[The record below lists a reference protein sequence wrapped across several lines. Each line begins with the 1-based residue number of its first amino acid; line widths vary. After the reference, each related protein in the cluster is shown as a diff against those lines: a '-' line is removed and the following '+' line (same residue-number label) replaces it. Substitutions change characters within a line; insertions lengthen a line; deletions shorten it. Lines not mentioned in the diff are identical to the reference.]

1 MGLLIAALASLR
13 PRQWVKNFFVFAG
26 LIFSQNLFTP
36 LFWPALAAFLIFCAL
51 SGAIYV
57 FNDVADVEKD
67 RLHPAKRYR
76 PIARGSVPVPVAL
89 ALGVTLLAGSLVAA
103 FSLSLGFGL
112 AAAASPKPGERANAA
127 MRLPTTSAM
136 PSPSAAGT
144 GRAPRAMG
152 R

>member
-57 FNDVADVEKD
+57 FNDVAHALRPGTLVVLESTTYPGTTDEVLLPRMSRGGLRVGVE
-67 RLHPAKRYR
+67 
-76 PIARGSVPVPVAL
+76 
-89 ALGVTLLAGSLVAA
+89 
-103 FSLSLGFGL
+103 FFLGF
-112 AAAASPKPGERANAA
+112 SP
-127 MRLPTTSAM
+127 
-136 PSPSAAGT
+136 
-144 GRAPRAMG
+144 
-152 R
+152 